1 MVLIPRCAL
10 FKISQL
16 KICADA
22 FSETGVTRSNA
33 VAILQTDKNHCSML
47 KQAREIFAL
56 NIKNYFFVESL
67 GLDQGISI
75 WLTPSS
81 PKTLEETR
89 KLQKLMADLD
99 VEEVWTLG

>member
-16 KICADA
+16 KICTDA
-22 FSETGVTRSNA
+22 LGETGVTRSNA

-81 PKTLEETR
+81 PKRRGSFKSLWQILMWR
-89 KLQKLMADLD
+89 KCGLLD
-99 VEEVWTLG
+99 DI

>member
-16 KICADA
+16 KICTDA
-22 FSETGVTRSNA
+22 LGETGVTSSNA

>member
-22 FSETGVTRSNA
+22 FGETGVTRSNA

-56 NIKNYFFVESL
+56 NIKNYFFVESWPGSRHIYL
-67 GLDQGISI
+67 
-75 WLTPSS
+75 
-81 PKTLEETR
+81 
-89 KLQKLMADLD
+89 ADPFFTQD
-99 VEEVWTLG
+99 A